1 MKEKKRASIPENN
14 NRSAGVILTEFI
26 ISKSKLIEKI
36 FALLFIISAV
46 CFPLVEINYD
56 LSKYLPD
63 DMPSKKGIDLMEQE
77 FGYPGTA
84 RVMITE
90 VSIYEAKLYKDK
102 IEQMKGVDRVQ
113 WTDAQVDVYQANL
126 FLKQE
131 NLEDYYKDG
140 NAIMDITFS
149 GKSSDSLTSEAITK
163 VQELLGEKGHFGGP
177 AVQDKFLNEV
187 IMKEMMFIMAF
198 AVILILGILTAA
210 TNSWFEPILFLV
222 VILISIVINMGSNL
236 ILGSISSMTLSVA
249 AVLQLAIAMDYTIIL
264 LDNFSK
270 ERAQGHQAEEALAVA
285 IRKSIVPIASA
296 GAAAIIGF
304 LALVLM
310 RYSIGKDMGLVLAK
324 GIAISLVTVVF
335 LTPAF
340 LLRWYQLI
348 EKTAHRPFV
357 PSFIPFARNIRRYRY
372 LILVIVL
379 VLAVPS
385 FVAKDM
391 TDFTFGND
399 AMGLS
404 RGTVVYEDEEAMNR
418 EFGRSNLVLAIVPNI
433 SLVTER
439 ALTEELEELEYI
451 NYATSLSTLAPIGV
465 PVDFLP
471 ENMTELLHTKE
482 YARIIL
488 SLKTATESEL
498 AFGSVDEIS
507 KIVKTYYPENSYI
520 IGVTP
525 STQDIKSV
533 IVDDWERIDKLSL
546 LGVALAIMVAFRS
559 LALPVVL
566 MIPIQAATFVNMAI
580 PYLMGDRIMFMGY
593 VIVSCLQLG
602 ATIDYSIVMTDH
614 YLEQR
619 KTKDKV
625 EASVAA
631 AAASAL
637 PILTSGV
644 ILTAAGYGVYLF
656 SSVTAIA
663 DLGRLIGRGAIL
675 SMAMVLV
682 LLPNLLVWAD
692 GLILRKKGA
701 AVMAAVIALS
711 GVLSTAVVS
720 YGAAPSVAMDESVYV
735 QLDYYGTLTDLS
747 VVKGCDLNGN
757 SSFTDFGA
765 YQSVSNMSG
774 YETPEI
780 TAGGVTWNFTDQ
792 KAPKRFYY
800 EGKLKQ
806 VPQLPWTIDISYK
819 RNGVPVR
826 AEELAGTSGLVEIE
840 IKAKP
845 NQKAAA
851 YFRNNMLLQ
860 AVAYVD
866 LEEVYSL
873 EAPGSQLQ
881 SVGSKKAVVFSA
893 LPGEEADFVIRI
905 GTDHFESDGIALM
918 MMPGTLEQL
927 KKIKDLKEAKDTLE
941 ESGDAVFFATNE
953 LLSTM
958 ESMNSG
964 LADLKRGTEGMEEAR
979 STLHAGKDQLNENYD
994 QVIKDLTAVNEQFGN
1009 LIPQFGTGQRMIRSI
1024 NNDIQDIN
1032 ETLQDYRDSTGDLD
1046 GSITTVQKDLSAL
1059 GGMLTTLNGQMGT
1072 MLTELGTLA
1081 ASGLATP
1088 YEAASLQGQANMAS
1102 TLGNY
1107 MGQISSLLTETIK
1120 MGTTAKEILETTD
1133 DLMDDM
1139 DDAAD
1144 TMERYEDD
1152 ILDILDDME
1161 TLTALTNSSL
1171 SSTLVSLTYTKQLLN
1186 QTEEILD
1193 PAAEASLRGM
1203 TELLDK
1209 SMANM
1214 DDVRALKTANSKVKS
1229 TIDKQFDQFEEE
1241 NNFLNLDAEAPLQS
1255 FTSEK
1260 NPVPTSLQIILR
1272 TQEISADDDTEAVGD
1287 LEQTTEHMGIMDRIA
1302 ILFEEILMRIKNLF

>member
-1 MKEKKRASIPENN
+1 MIKKKCAGIQENH
-14 NRSAGVILTEFI
+14 NRSAGAGLAEFI
-26 ISKSKLIEKI
+26 IRNSKLIEKI
-36 FALLFIISAV
+36 FALLFILSAV
-46 CFPLVEINYD
+46 CFPMVEINYD

-84 RVMITE
+84 RVMITD

-102 IEQMKGVDRVQ
+102 IEQVKGVDRVQ
-113 WTDAQVDVYQANL
+113 WADTQVDVYQANL

-131 NLEDYYKDG
+131 DLEDYYKDG
-140 NAIMDITFS
+140 NSIMDITFS

-163 VQELLGEKGHFGGP
+163 MQKLLGEKGHFGGP

-198 AVILILGILTAA
+198 AVILILGILMVA

-236 ILGSISSMTLSVA
+236 VLGSISSMTLSVA

-270 ERAQGHQAEEALAVA
+270 ERARGSQAEEALATA

-296 GAAAIIGF
+296 GAAAVIGF
-304 LALVLM
+304 SALVLM

-357 PSFIPFARNIRRYRY
+357 PSFVPFARNIRRYRY

-404 RGTVVYEDEEAMNR
+404 KGTVVYEDEEAMNR
-418 EFGRSNLVLAIVPNI
+418 EFGRSNLVLAIVPNT

-439 ALTEELEELEYI
+439 ALTEELEGMEYI
-451 NYATSLSTLAPIGV
+451 NYATSLSTLAPVGV

-498 AFGSVDEIS
+498 AFRSVDEIS

-692 GLILRKKGA
+692 GLILRKKDGRIGGIKGTIVRLKSSAGSSIKTLKSSAGGILRKQKEKAGGKTLECVDKEKGGDSDAAGDSDEGGDSHETSKTNDYTMHLETPCRGQKTGNKNGRGCNGCRDCTVRGA
-701 AVMAAVIALS
+701 FHCS
-711 GVLSTAVVS
+711 GVLW
-720 YGAAPSVAMDESVYV
+720 
-735 QLDYYGTLTDLS
+735 
-747 VVKGCDLNGN
+747 C
-757 SSFTDFGA
+757 
-765 YQSVSNMSG
+765 
-774 YETPEI
+774 
-780 TAGGVTWNFTDQ
+780 
-792 KAPKRFYY
+792 
-800 EGKLKQ
+800 
-806 VPQLPWTIDISYK
+806 
-819 RNGVPVR
+819 
-826 AEELAGTSGLVEIE
+826 
-840 IKAKP
+840 
-845 NQKAAA
+845 
-851 YFRNNMLLQ
+851 
-860 AVAYVD
+860 
-866 LEEVYSL
+866 
-873 EAPGSQLQ
+873 
-881 SVGSKKAVVFSA
+881 
-893 LPGEEADFVIRI
+893 
-905 GTDHFESDGIALM
+905 
-918 MMPGTLEQL
+918 
-927 KKIKDLKEAKDTLE
+927 
-941 ESGDAVFFATNE
+941 
-953 LLSTM
+953 
-958 ESMNSG
+958 
-964 LADLKRGTEGMEEAR
+964 GTECCHG
-979 STLHAGKDQLNENYD
+979 
-994 QVIKDLTAVNEQFGN
+994 
-1009 LIPQFGTGQRMIRSI
+1009 
-1024 NNDIQDIN
+1024 
-1032 ETLQDYRDSTGDLD
+1032 
-1046 GSITTVQKDLSAL
+1046 
-1059 GGMLTTLNGQMGT
+1059 
-1072 MLTELGTLA
+1072 
-1081 ASGLATP
+1081 
-1088 YEAASLQGQANMAS
+1088 
-1102 TLGNY
+1102 
-1107 MGQISSLLTETIK
+1107 
-1120 MGTTAKEILETTD
+1120 
-1133 DLMDDM
+1133 
-1139 DDAAD
+1139 
-1144 TMERYEDD
+1144 
-1152 ILDILDDME
+1152 
-1161 TLTALTNSSL
+1161 
-1171 SSTLVSLTYTKQLLN
+1171 
-1186 QTEEILD
+1186 
-1193 PAAEASLRGM
+1193 
-1203 TELLDK
+1203 
-1209 SMANM
+1209 
-1214 DDVRALKTANSKVKS
+1214 
-1229 TIDKQFDQFEEE
+1229 
-1241 NNFLNLDAEAPLQS
+1241 
-1255 FTSEK
+1255 
-1260 NPVPTSLQIILR
+1260 
-1272 TQEISADDDTEAVGD
+1272 
-1287 LEQTTEHMGIMDRIA
+1287 
-1302 ILFEEILMRIKNLF
+1302 